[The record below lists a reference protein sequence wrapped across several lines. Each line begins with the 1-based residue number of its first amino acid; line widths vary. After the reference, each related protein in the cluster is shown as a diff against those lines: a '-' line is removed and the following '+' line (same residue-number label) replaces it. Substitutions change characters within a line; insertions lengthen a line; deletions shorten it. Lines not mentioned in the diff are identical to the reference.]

1 MANLIATAF
10 LVGAFT
16 SSPLISFGAT
26 PAAGSE
32 KVANHATTG
41 IVKSLNDTTLVISR
55 PGKKGGD
62 MTFALDSS
70 TAREGT
76 LAVGSP
82 VSVRYHDQG
91 KTKVATAVT
100 AQQPKHPAEHK
111 TTQSR

>member
-1 MANLIATAF
+1 MPNLIATAF

-16 SSPLISFGAT
+16 ASPLVAFGST
-26 PAAGSE
+26 PAGSQ

-41 IVKSLNDTTLVISR
+41 VVKSLNDTTLVISR

-62 MTFALDSS
+62 MTFMLDSS

-91 KTKVATAVT
+91 KTRVATAIT
-100 AQQPKHPAEHK
+100 AQQPKHSAEHK